1 MIWWWGSDLQVV
13 GGGDGGFGLLYIL
26 CFGCG
31 GLQFVVIVVVGGVT
45 VVERGHVDTQFCNLH
60 LTSNGG

>member
-1 MIWWWGSDLQVV
+1 MQVV

-45 VVERGHVDTQFCNLH
+45 VVERGQGIVAMAEAVLVVVER
-60 LTSNGG
+60 G